1 MKRVLAAL
9 LVLAAAVVAA
19 VVSIMP
25 ASAASP
31 GTGFGEWASPTRYG
45 WHGSMAI
52 NGTHTYCIFPGRPL
66 PTGDSIDNGL
76 SPNAAGLDPQ
86 RLTAIN
92 MLVSTYGQTGD
103 PVQAAAVA
111 WAVKAIANWNESLHH
126 FGYPGDTLQGAID
139 WVFRHVAPDH
149 NGAVQNLAA
158 AYYAEA
164 MALPAG
170 QMRATGSLQ
179 FATDAASP
187 LRGTVTAIADAAGAR
202 GRITLQ
208 NAVFADT
215 GTASRDDAEIGVA
228 YDILAAAPAGGTRF
242 RVSGEGQFVGG
253 FLPVVRHFTTPGG
266 QDTAGPGGRLEF
278 PLAGAD
284 EQERDTTFDPLVT
297 TQVASRYVAGGSYV
311 DDVTFA
317 SSRGAWGR
325 TVDGGYLPV
334 TATATLYR
342 TETEPQLTDSPPAD
356 AEEIA
361 ELEVTTDPAIGPT
374 APYRVESAEPLPGP
388 GFYTAVWRI
397 ERSRQSQETAAA
409 FTADYVWQERF
420 GVQSQ
425 ITMVPQV
432 SSKAD
437 ALVAVGDRMSDE
449 VIVAAPLP
457 ASGVLVT
464 ASVFRV
470 PDGIAATEACTS
482 ENLVWQG
489 PEDPVR
495 VAEPGSV
502 RVAGPV
508 VPDFGTYVWRERA
521 TDTEGRLIHEGA
533 CGVESETTRAPLPT
547 VSTRA
552 VSTVGLGGAAVDTA
566 VVEGLVPRSGAT
578 WLSFEIFEAPE
589 GVAPAEACTTETRV
603 ADTFGSPVVVTAAG
617 EYASPAVRLHRPG
630 VHYWIESLWH
640 APAGGEARLLARG
653 SCGLAEETTVVEQPS
668 VTTRAVEHAG
678 VDEPFVD
685 RATVTGLGEGVD
697 AQLVFSVFHNE
708 PGTEPRCDAETL
720 EHRTEPVAVAGSGEH
735 ISPDVTSDEAGTK
748 LWIAELSYRPA
759 PGAEL
764 VVLHTGTCG
773 EEGETTFV
781 DMLAISGGPSMRT
794 VAGLGVGALALGFA
808 AASVVAL
815 RRHREQRR

>member
-31 GTGFGEWASPTRYG
+31 GTGFGEWASSTRYG

-52 NGTHTYCIFPGRPL
+52 NGMHTYCIFPGRPL
-66 PTGDSIDNGL
+66 PTGDSVDNGL

-139 WVFRHVAPDH
+139 WVFRHVAPEH

-170 QMRATGSLQ
+170 QMTATGSLQ

-187 LRGTVTAIADAAGAR
+187 LRGTVTAVADAPGAR

-215 GTASRDDAEIGVA
+215 GAATRDDAEIGVA
-228 YDILAAAPAGGTRF
+228 YDIVAAAPAGGTRF

-253 FLPVVRHFTTPGG
+253 FLPLVRHFTTPGG

-284 EQERDTTFDPLVT
+284 EHERDTTFDPVVT
-297 TQVASRYVAGGSYV
+297 TQVVSRYVPGGSYV

-317 SSRGAWGR
+317 SARGAWGR
-325 TVDGGYLPV
+325 TGDGGYLPV

-342 TETEPQLTDSPPAD
+342 TETEPQLTDTPPAD
-356 AEEIA
+356 AEEVA
-361 ELEVTTDPAIGPT
+361 ALEATTDPAIGPT

-397 ERSRQSQETAAA
+397 ERSRQSHETAAA
-409 FTADYVWQERF
+409 LTADYTWQERF

-457 ASGVLVT
+457 VSGILVT

-470 PDGIAATEACTS
+470 PDGVAATDACTA

-489 PEDPVR
+489 PEEPVR
-495 VAEPGSV
+495 VTEPGSV

-521 TDTEGRLIHEGA
+521 TDIEGRLIHEGA

-552 VSTVGLGGAAVDTA
+552 VSTVGLGGEAVDTA
-566 VVEGLVPRSGAT
+566 VVEGLVPTSGTT
-578 WLSFEIFEAPE
+578 WLSFEVFQAPE
-589 GVAPAEACTTETRV
+589 DVDPPEACTTETRV
-603 ADTFGSPVVVTAAG
+603 ADTSASPVAVTAAG
-617 EYASPAVRLHRPG
+617 EYASPAVRLHGTG

-640 APAGGEARLLARG
+640 TPEGGEARLLARG
-653 SCGLAEETTVVEQPS
+653 SCGLAEETTVVEQPA
-668 VTTRAVEHAG
+668 VTTRATEHVG
-678 VDEPFVD
+678 VGDPYVD

-697 AQLVFSVFHNE
+697 AHLVFSVFHNE
-708 PGTEPRCDAETL
+708 PGTAPRCDAETL
-720 EHRTEPVAVAGSGEH
+720 EHRTAPVTVSGSGEYA
-735 ISPDVTSDEAGTK
+735 SPDVTSDEAGTK
-748 LWIAELSYRPA
+748 LWIAELAYRPSA
-759 PGAEL
+759 GAKP

-781 DMLAISGGPSMRT
+781 DMLALSGGPSTRT

-808 AASVVAL
+808 TASILAW

>member
-9 LVLAAAVVAA
+9 LVLAAAAVAA

-31 GTGFGEWASPTRYG
+31 GTGFGEWASSTRYG
-45 WHGSMAI
+45 WHGSMVA
-52 NGTHTYCIFPGRPL
+52 GGMHTYCIFPGRPL
-66 PTGDSIDNGL
+66 PTGDSVDNGP
-76 SPNAAGLDPQ
+76 STNAAGLDPQ

-139 WVFRHVAPDH
+139 WVFRHVAPEH

-170 QMRATGSLQ
+170 QMTATGSLQ
-179 FATDAASP
+179 FATDAAAP
-187 LRGTVTAIADAAGAR
+187 LRGTVTAVADAPGAQ

-215 GTASRDDAEIGVA
+215 GAATRDDAEIGVA
-228 YDILAAAPAGGTRF
+228 YAIIATAPAGGTRF
-242 RVSGEGQFVGG
+242 RVSGEGHFVGG

-266 QDTAGPGGRLEF
+266 QDAAGPGGRLEF

-284 EQERDTTFDPLVT
+284 EHERDTTFDPLVT
-297 TQVASRYVAGGSYV
+297 TQVASPYIPGGAYV

-317 SSRGAWGR
+317 TARGAWGR
-325 TVDGGYLPV
+325 SVDGGYLPV

-342 TETEPQLTDSPPAD
+342 TQTEPELTDAPPAD
-356 AEEIA
+356 AQVVA
-361 ELEVTTDPAIGPT
+361 SLEVTTDPAVGPT
-374 APYRVESAEPLPGP
+374 TAYRVESAEPLPGP

-397 ERSRQSQETAAA
+397 ERARQSEETAASL
-409 FTADYVWQERF
+409 TADYVWQERF
-420 GVQSQ
+420 GEQSQ
-425 ITMVPQV
+425 ITMIPQV
-432 SSKAD
+432 SSQAD

-449 VIVAAPLP
+449 VIVAAPVP
-457 ASGVLVT
+457 ASGILVT

-470 PDGIAATEACTS
+470 PDGAAAAEACTP
-482 ENLVWQG
+482 ENLLWQG
-489 PEDPVR
+489 PEQPVR
-495 VAEPGSV
+495 VTEPGSV

-521 TDTEGRLIHEGA
+521 TDVEGRLIHEGA
-533 CGVESETTRAPLPT
+533 CGVESETTRSPVPT

-552 VSTVGLGGAAVDTA
+552 VSSVGLGGAAVDTA
-566 VVEGLVPRSGAT
+566 VVEGLVPAAGTT
-578 WLSFEIFEAPE
+578 WLTFEVFQAPE
-589 GVAPAEACTTETRV
+589 GAPPAEACTAATRV
-603 ADTFGSPVVVTAAG
+603 GETSAAPVLVDAPG
-617 EYASPAVRLHRPG
+617 EHASPPVRLHG
-630 VHYWIESLWH
+630 AGAHYWVESLWH
-640 APAGGEARLLARG
+640 SPDGGEARLLARG
-653 SCGLAEETTVVEQPS
+653 ACGLAEETTVVERPS
-668 VTTRAVEHAG
+668 VTTRALEHAG
-678 VDEPFVD
+678 VGAPFVD
-685 RATVTGLGEGVD
+685 RATITGLGEGVD

-708 PGTEPRCDAETL
+708 PGTQPRCDAETL
-720 EHRTEPVAVAGSGEH
+720 EHQTAPIAVTASGEYV
-735 ISPDVTSDEAGTK
+735 SPEVSSDRAGTK
-748 LWIAELSYRPA
+748 QWVAELAYRPA

-764 VVLHTGTCG
+764 VVLHTGACG
-773 EEGETTFV
+773 EEGEATVV

-794 VAGLGVGALALGFA
+794 VAGMGVAALALAFA